1 MTGIVME
8 GWSPAPQGTHLPELA
23 DGERHAMV
31 SLVRTWLS
39 DPGGVV
45 LFLGT
50 WPTLPEEYKHLH
62 AELSQHG
69 DGAVCEAVPYAAYPP
84 ARRKQGGEKRTG

>member
-8 GWSPAPQGTHLPELA
+8 GWSPAPQGTHLPLLA

-31 SLVRTWLS
+31 SLVRTWMS

-50 WPTLPEEYKHLH
+50 WPTLPASYKQLH
-62 AELSQHG
+62 AELSQSSRAKIPHPFLG
-69 DGAVCEAVPYAAYPP
+69 VWTFSIAAYE
-84 ARRKQGGEKRTG
+84 RR